1 MAPTT
6 QPNPTPLVSPA
17 SKKTKIITTLG
28 PASFDKKVLRELILA
43 GANVMRLNFS
53 HADYSLLTQAIKDIR
68 DLNQELGTS
77 VGILGD
83 LQGPKIRIG
92 EMPQGGVLFEP
103 GDRLAMV
110 TTPMVGSKHEI
121 YINYTQLPQD
131 IRPGDL
137 LLLDDGKLKFKALS
151 SNAKDRIEMEVIA
164 GGLLTS
170 RKGVNLPDTEV
181 ALPSLT
187 EKDRKDLEFI
197 LEQRLD
203 WVALS
208 FVRKALDVEALRKEI
223 RAKGQDIPVMSKI
236 EKPSAV
242 ADLENIVAAS
252 DAVMIARGDLG
263 VEFPIE
269 QLPLIQKKIVRLC
282 MDLCKPVVVATQMM
296 ESMITNFMPTRA
308 EANDVANAVLD
319 GADALML
326 SGETSM
332 GSHPAQVV
340 EYMVRIIG
348 AVEEQSEIYYRE
360 HRISQDSSTFIS
372 DQLCYLASR
381 AAYRVNAQAIVGFT
395 KSGYTAFQ
403 VSSYRPKSGIII
415 FTPNQNLLTRISLV
429 WGVQALYYDKLTS
442 TDETIEDVSRI
453 LKANGWLKSGDT
465 VVNTGVMPLRS
476 VHRANFIKLT
486 VID

>member
-1 MAPTT
+1 MNIKFPEDFEKVHR
-6 QPNPTPLVSPA
+6 Q
-17 SKKTKIITTLG
+17 TKIIATLG
-28 PASFDKKVLRELILA
+28 PASFEKAQIKSLIQA
-43 GANVMRLNFS
+43 GANVLRLNFS
-53 HADYSLLTQAIKDIR
+53 HADYDILRRVIVDIR
-68 DLNQELGTS
+68 SLNKELGTT

-92 EMPQGGVLFEP
+92 EMPQGGILFEP
-103 GDRLAMV
+103 GDRLSLV
-110 TTPMVGSKHEI
+110 TQPCVGSKDEI
-121 YINYTQLPQD
+121 YINYSQLPQD
-131 IRPGDL
+131 IRPGDM
-137 LLLDDGKLKFKALS
+137 LLLDDGKLKFKAIF

-187 EKDRKDLEFI
+187 EKDRKDLDFI
-197 LEQRLD
+197 LEHKLD

-208 FVRKALDVEALRKEI
+208 FVRNAADVIVLREVI
-223 RAKGQDIPVMSKI
+223 RSSGQDIPVMAKI
-236 EKPSAV
+236 EKPVAV
-242 ADLENIVAAS
+242 ADLENIISKS

-269 QLPLIQKKIVRLC
+269 QLPLIQKHIVRLC

-332 GSHPAQVV
+332 GAHPPQVV
-340 EYMVRIIG
+340 EYMVRIIR
-348 AVEEQSEIYYRE
+348 AVEDQSEIYYRD
-360 HRISQDSSTFIS
+360 HRLSQDSTNFIS

-381 AAYRVNAQAIVGFT
+381 AALRVDAKAIVGFT

-415 FTPNQNLLTRISLV
+415 FTPNRALLTRLSLV
-429 WGVQALYYDKLTS
+429 WGVRALYYDKLTS
-442 TDETIEDVSRI
+442 TDETIEDVGRI
-453 LKANGWLKSGDT
+453 LKSNAWLQSGDT

-476 VHRANFIKLT
+476 MHRANFIKLT

>member
-1 MAPTT
+1 MNIKFPEDFEKVHR
-6 QPNPTPLVSPA
+6 Q
-17 SKKTKIITTLG
+17 TKIIATLG
-28 PASFDKKVLRELILA
+28 PASFEKAQIKSLIQA
-43 GANVMRLNFS
+43 GANVLRLNFS
-53 HADYSLLTQAIKDIR
+53 HADYDILRRVIVDIR
-68 DLNQELGTS
+68 SLNKELGTT

-92 EMPQGGVLFEP
+92 EMPQGGILFEP
-103 GDRLAMV
+103 GDRLSLV
-110 TTPMVGSKHEI
+110 TQPCVGSKDEV

-131 IRPGDL
+131 IRPGDM
-137 LLLDDGKLKFKALS
+137 LLLDDGKLKFKAIF

-187 EKDRKDLEFI
+187 EKDRKDLDFI
-197 LEQRLD
+197 LEHKLD

-208 FVRKALDVEALRKEI
+208 FVRKAADVIVLREVI
-223 RAKGQDIPVMSKI
+223 RSSGQDIPVMAKI
-236 EKPSAV
+236 EKPVAV
-242 ADLENIVAAS
+242 ADLENIISKS

-269 QLPLIQKKIVRLC
+269 QLPLIQKHIVRLC

-332 GSHPAQVV
+332 GAHPPQVV
-340 EYMVRIIG
+340 EYMVRIIR
-348 AVEEQSEIYYRE
+348 AVEDQSEIYYRD
-360 HRISQDSSTFIS
+360 HRLSQDSTNFIS

-381 AAYRVNAQAIVGFT
+381 AALRVDAKAIVGFT

-415 FTPNQNLLTRISLV
+415 FTPNRALLTRLSLV
-429 WGVQALYYDKLTS
+429 WGVRALYYDKLTS
-442 TDETIEDVSRI
+442 TDETIEDVGRI
-453 LKANGWLKSGDT
+453 LKSNAWLQSGDT

-476 VHRANFIKLT
+476 MHRANFIKLT

>member
-1 MAPTT
+1 VHR
-6 QPNPTPLVSPA
+6 Q
-17 SKKTKIITTLG
+17 TKIIATLG
-28 PASFDKKVLRELILA
+28 PASFEKAQIKSLIQA
-43 GANVMRLNFS
+43 GANVLRLNFS
-53 HADYSLLTQAIKDIR
+53 HADYDILRRVIVDIR
-68 DLNQELGTS
+68 SLNKELGTT

-92 EMPQGGVLFEP
+92 EMPQGGILFEP
-103 GDRLAMV
+103 GDRLSLV
-110 TTPMVGSKHEI
+110 TQPCVGSKDEI
-121 YINYTQLPQD
+121 YINYSQLPQD
-131 IRPGDL
+131 IRPGDM
-137 LLLDDGKLKFKALS
+137 LLLDDGKLKFKAIF

-187 EKDRKDLEFI
+187 EKDRKDLDFI
-197 LEQRLD
+197 LEHKLD

-208 FVRKALDVEALRKEI
+208 FVRKAADVIVLREVI
-223 RAKGQDIPVMSKI
+223 RSSGQDIPVMAKI
-236 EKPSAV
+236 EKPVAV
-242 ADLENIVAAS
+242 ADLENIISKS

-269 QLPLIQKKIVRLC
+269 QLPLIQKHIVRLC

-332 GSHPAQVV
+332 GAHPPQVV
-340 EYMVRIIG
+340 EYMVRIIR
-348 AVEEQSEIYYRE
+348 AVEDQSEIYYRD
-360 HRISQDSSTFIS
+360 HRLSQDSTNFIS

-381 AAYRVNAQAIVGFT
+381 AALRVDAKAIVGFT

-415 FTPNQNLLTRISLV
+415 FTPNRALLTRLSLV
-429 WGVQALYYDKLTS
+429 WGVRALYYDKLTS
-442 TDETIEDVSRI
+442 TDETIEDVGRI
-453 LKANGWLKSGDT
+453 LKSNAWLQSGDT

-476 VHRANFIKLT
+476 MHRANFIKLT

>member
-1 MAPTT
+1 M
-6 QPNPTPLVSPA
+6 NMKSPKESEKA
-17 SKKTKIITTLG
+17 VRQTKIIATLG
-28 PASFDKKVLRELILA
+28 PASFGKPQLKSLIQAGSNVL
-43 GANVMRLNFS
+43 RLNFS
-53 HADYSLLTQAIKDIR
+53 HADYDILRRVIFDIR
-68 DLNQELGTS
+68 ALNEELGTT

-92 EMPQGGVLFEP
+92 EMPQNGVFFEP
-103 GDRLAMV
+103 GDRLALV
-110 TTPMVGSKHEI
+110 TNPCVGTKEEI

-151 SNAKDRIEMEVIA
+151 SNATDRIQMEVIA

-187 EKDRKDLEFI
+187 DKDLKDLEFI
-197 LEQRLD
+197 LEHNLD
-203 WVALS
+203 WIALS
-208 FVRKALDVEALRKEI
+208 FVRKATDMIALREII
-223 RAKGQDIPVMSKI
+223 RANGQDIPVMAKI
-236 EKPSAV
+236 EKPAAV
-242 ADLENIVAAS
+242 EDLENIISAS

-269 QLPLIQKKIVRLC
+269 QLPLIQKRIVRLC

-332 GSHPAQVV
+332 GSHPSRVV
-340 EYMVRIIG
+340 DYMARIICT
-348 AVEEQSEIYYRE
+348 VEAQSEIYYRE
-360 HRISQDSSTFIS
+360 HRRSQDTSTFIS

-381 AAYRVNAQAIVGFT
+381 AALRVDARAIVGFT

-403 VSSYRPKSGIII
+403 VSSYRPKSGLII
-415 FTPNQNLLTRISLV
+415 FTPNLALLTRISLV
-429 WGVQALYYDKLTS
+429 WGVRALYYDKLTS
-442 TDETIEDVSRI
+442 TDETIEDVGRI
-453 LKANGWLKSGDT
+453 LKAKGWLNAGDR

-476 VHRANFIKLT
+476 VHRANFIRLSL
-486 VID
+486 ID

>member
-1 MAPTT
+1 MNIKFPEDFEKVHR
-6 QPNPTPLVSPA
+6 Q
-17 SKKTKIITTLG
+17 TKIIATLG
-28 PASFDKKVLRELILA
+28 PASFEKAQIKSLIQA
-43 GANVMRLNFS
+43 GANVLRLNFS
-53 HADYSLLTQAIKDIR
+53 HADYDILRRVIVDIR
-68 DLNQELGTS
+68 SLNKELGTT

-92 EMPQGGVLFEP
+92 EMPQGGILFEP
-103 GDRLAMV
+103 GDRLSLV
-110 TTPMVGSKHEI
+110 TQPCVGSKDEI
-121 YINYTQLPQD
+121 YINYSQLPQD
-131 IRPGDL
+131 IRPGDM
-137 LLLDDGKLKFKALS
+137 LLLDDGKLKFKAIF

-187 EKDRKDLEFI
+187 EKDRKDLDFI
-197 LEQRLD
+197 LEHKLD

-208 FVRKALDVEALRKEI
+208 FVRNAADVIVLREVI
-223 RAKGQDIPVMSKI
+223 RSSGQDIPVMAKI
-236 EKPSAV
+236 EKPVAV
-242 ADLENIVAAS
+242 ADLENIISKS

-269 QLPLIQKKIVRLC
+269 QLPLIQKHIVRLC

-332 GSHPAQVV
+332 GAHPSQVV
-340 EYMVRIIG
+340 EFMVRIIR
-348 AVEEQSEIYYRE
+348 AVEDQSEIYYRD
-360 HRISQDSSTFIS
+360 HRLSQDSTNFIS

-381 AAYRVNAQAIVGFT
+381 AALRVDAKAIVGFT

-415 FTPNQNLLTRISLV
+415 FTPNRALLTRLSLV
-429 WGVQALYYDKLTS
+429 WGVRALYYDKLTS
-442 TDETIEDVSRI
+442 TDETIEDVGRI
-453 LKANGWLKSGDT
+453 LKSNAWLQSGDT

-476 VHRANFIKLT
+476 MHRANFIKLT

>member
-1 MAPTT
+1 M
-6 QPNPTPLVSPA
+6 NMKSPQELEKA
-17 SKKTKIITTLG
+17 IRQTKIIATLG
-28 PASFDKKVLRELILA
+28 PASFEKGRLRELILA
-43 GANVMRLNFS
+43 GANVLRLNFS
-53 HADYSLLTQAIKDIR
+53 HADYDILRRVIADIR
-68 DLNQELGTS
+68 DLNHELDAS

-92 EMPQGGVLFEP
+92 EMPQGGILFEP

-110 TTPMVGSKHEI
+110 TQPCMGSPKEI
-121 YINYTQLPQD
+121 YINYAQLPQD

-151 SNAKDRIEMEVIA
+151 SNAKDRIEMEVVS
-164 GGLLTS
+164 GGLLSS

-187 EKDRKDLEFI
+187 DKDRKDLEFI
-197 LEQRLD
+197 LEHKLD

-208 FVRKALDVEALRKEI
+208 FVRKAADITALREVI
-223 RAKGQDIPVMSKI
+223 RASGQDIPVMAKI
-236 EKPSAV
+236 EKPAAV
-242 ADLENIVAAS
+242 ADLENIITAS

-269 QLPLIQKKIVRLC
+269 QLPLIQKRIVRLC

-340 EYMVRIIG
+340 EYMVRIIRT
-348 AVEEQSEIYYRE
+348 VEDQSEIYYRE
-360 HRISQDSSTFIS
+360 HRLSQDSTTFIS

-381 AAYRVNAQAIVGFT
+381 AALRVDAKAIVGFT

-403 VSSYRPKSGIII
+403 VSSYRPKSGVII
-415 FTPNQNLLTRISLV
+415 FTPNQALLTRISLV
-429 WGVQALYYDKLTS
+429 WGVRALYYDKLTS

-453 LKANGWLKSGDT
+453 LKAKGWLNTGDT

-486 VID
+486 VIE

>member
-1 MAPTT
+1 MNIKFPEDFEKVHR
-6 QPNPTPLVSPA
+6 Q
-17 SKKTKIITTLG
+17 TKIIATLG
-28 PASFDKKVLRELILA
+28 PASFEKAQIKSLIQA
-43 GANVMRLNFS
+43 GANVLRLNFS
-53 HADYSLLTQAIKDIR
+53 HADYDILRRVIVDIR
-68 DLNQELGTS
+68 SLNKELGTT

-92 EMPQGGVLFEP
+92 EMPQGGILFEP
-103 GDRLAMV
+103 GDRLSLV
-110 TTPMVGSKHEI
+110 TQPCVGSKDEI
-121 YINYTQLPQD
+121 YINYSQLPQD
-131 IRPGDL
+131 IRPGDM
-137 LLLDDGKLKFKALS
+137 LLLDDGKLKFKAIF

-187 EKDRKDLEFI
+187 EKDRKDLDFI
-197 LEQRLD
+197 LEHKLD

-208 FVRKALDVEALRKEI
+208 FVRKAADVIVLREVI
-223 RAKGQDIPVMSKI
+223 RSSGQDIPVMAKI
-236 EKPSAV
+236 EKPVAV
-242 ADLENIVAAS
+242 ADLENIISKS

-269 QLPLIQKKIVRLC
+269 QLPLIQKHIVRLC

-332 GSHPAQVV
+332 GAHPPQVV
-340 EYMVRIIG
+340 EYMVRIIR
-348 AVEEQSEIYYRE
+348 AVEDQSEIYYRD
-360 HRISQDSSTFIS
+360 HRLSQDSTNFIS

-381 AAYRVNAQAIVGFT
+381 AALRVDAKAIVGFT

-415 FTPNQNLLTRISLV
+415 FTPNRALLTRLSLV
-429 WGVQALYYDKLTS
+429 WGVRALYYDKLTS
-442 TDETIEDVSRI
+442 TDETIEDVGRI
-453 LKANGWLKSGDT
+453 LKSNAWLQSGDT

-476 VHRANFIKLT
+476 MHRANFIKLT

>member
-1 MAPTT
+1 MNIKFPEDFEKLHR
-6 QPNPTPLVSPA
+6 Q
-17 SKKTKIITTLG
+17 TKIIATLG
-28 PASFDKKVLRELILA
+28 PASFEKAQIKSLIQA
-43 GANVMRLNFS
+43 GANVLRLNFS
-53 HADYSLLTQAIKDIR
+53 HADYDILRRVIVDIR
-68 DLNQELGTS
+68 SLNKELGTT

-92 EMPQGGVLFEP
+92 EMPQGGILFEP
-103 GDRLAMV
+103 GDRLSLV
-110 TTPMVGSKHEI
+110 TQPCVGSKDEI
-121 YINYTQLPQD
+121 YINYSQLPQD
-131 IRPGDL
+131 IRPGDM
-137 LLLDDGKLKFKALS
+137 LLLDDGKLKFKAIF

-187 EKDRKDLEFI
+187 EKDRKDLDFI
-197 LEQRLD
+197 LEHKLD

-208 FVRKALDVEALRKEI
+208 FVRNAADVIVLREVI
-223 RAKGQDIPVMSKI
+223 RSSGQDIPVMAKI
-236 EKPSAV
+236 EKPVAV
-242 ADLENIVAAS
+242 ADLENIISKS

-269 QLPLIQKKIVRLC
+269 QLPLIQKHIVRLC

-332 GSHPAQVV
+332 GAHPSQVV
-340 EYMVRIIG
+340 EFMVRIIR
-348 AVEEQSEIYYRE
+348 AVEDQSEIYYRD
-360 HRISQDSSTFIS
+360 HRLSQDSTNFIS

-381 AAYRVNAQAIVGFT
+381 AALRVDAKAIVGFT

-415 FTPNQNLLTRISLV
+415 FTPNRALLTRLSLV
-429 WGVQALYYDKLTS
+429 WGVRALYYDKLTS
-442 TDETIEDVSRI
+442 TDETIEDVGRI
-453 LKANGWLKSGDT
+453 LKSNAWLQSGDT

-476 VHRANFIKLT
+476 MHRANFIKLT

>member
-1 MAPTT
+1 MRRA
-6 QPNPTPLVSPA
+6 
-17 SKKTKIITTLG
+17 KIVCTMG
-28 PASFDKKVLRELILA
+28 PAVESSEKVHELIAA
-43 GANVMRLNFS
+43 GMNMARLNLS
-53 HADYSLLTQAIKDIR
+53 HGGHDEHQSRLNLVRSVAAETNQPVAI
-68 DLNQELGTS
+68 L
-77 VGILGD
+77 VD

-103 GDRLAMV
+103 GDRLTMV
-110 TTPMVGSKHEI
+110 TTPVTGSKEEI
-121 YINYTQLPQD
+121 FINYSQLPMD

-151 SNAKDRIEMEVIA
+151 SNARDRIELEVIS

-187 EKDRKDLEFI
+187 DKDRKDLEFI
-197 LEQRLD
+197 LEHRLD

-223 RAKGQDIPVMSKI
+223 HAKGQDIPVMSKI

-242 ADLENIVAAS
+242 ADLENIIAAS

-269 QLPLIQKKIVRLC
+269 QLPLIQKRIVRLC

-348 AVEEQSEIYYRE
+348 AVEAQSEIYYRE

-381 AAYRVNAQAIVGFT
+381 AAYRVDAQAIVGFT

-442 TDETIEDVSRI
+442 TDETIEDVTRI

-465 VVNTGVMPLRS
+465 VVNTGVMPLHS